1 VTHYRPAWAPDYV
14 DLETPAEARMY
25 DFYLGGSHNFAADRR
40 LAQRAID
47 AYPDIRAY
55 CIANRSFLRRS
66 VSALATLGVDQFLD
80 LGSGIPT
87 VGNVHEVARSANP
100 GARTVYVDAD
110 PVAYAHGAS
119 LLADEPDARFLQ
131 ADLRDPLAVLGHPG
145 LDGFLDFDRPVA
157 VLLYSVLPF
166 IPDADGPADIV
177 AAYRD
182 ATVPGSYLALSHGTA
197 DYKPDQVGALTE
209 VYTEAIHTMHPRSR
223 AAILDLMSGYD
234 LLEPGLTDAIL
245 WRPEPE
251 VVDPLGG
258 DVTRYSLYAAVG
270 RLPGGRDGDS

>member
-1 VTHYRPAWAPDYV
+1 
-14 DLETPAEARMY
+14 MY

-40 LAQRAID
+40 LAQRAIE

-66 VSALATLGVDQFLD
+66 VSVLAALGVDQFLD

-87 VGNVHEVARSANP
+87 VGNVHEVARAANP
-100 GARTVYVDAD
+100 GARTVYVDSD
-110 PVAYAHGAS
+110 PVAFAHGAS

-131 ADLRDPLAVLGHPG
+131 ADLRDPAAVLGHPG
-145 LDGFLDFDRPVA
+145 LDGFLDLDRPVA

-166 IPDADGPADIV
+166 IPDADDPAGIV

-182 ATVPGSYLALSHGTA
+182 ASAPGSCLALSHGTA
-197 DYKPDQVGALTE
+197 DYRPDQVSALTQ

-245 WRPEPE
+245 WRPDPE
-251 VVDPLGG
+251 TVDPLGG
-258 DVTRYSLYAAVG
+258 DVTRYSLYAVVG
-270 RLPGGRDGDS
+270 RIPGGRDGDS